1 MKPINYGEIIEK
13 AEARRAALEAI
24 TPKLQAVY
32 GQWGKVC
39 ALVHRI
45 SSVNANYNQLDSEA
59 SALLAQSV
67 GVTEVTLR
75 SGLWCMG
82 QIVRNPDEHAR
93 TLLSALKPSE
103 KDLTPLQTLVATHY
117 DHGELS
123 HIGSQHDAQNV
134 GDGLFT
140 FCINEA
146 GDAGDKTELISMLNR
161 AIEQLRSLVSELEA
175 VDGRIGEGAAA

>member
-24 TPKLQAVY
+24 TLKLQAIY
-32 GQWGKVC
+32 DQWGVLC
-39 ALVHRI
+39 AAAHHI
-45 SSVNANYNQLDSEA
+45 SSVDADYKRLDSEA
-59 SALLAQSV
+59 AALLAQSV
-67 GVTEVTLR
+67 GVTEVMLR
-75 SGLWCMG
+75 NGLWCMG
-82 QIVRNPDEHAR
+82 QIVRKPDGYAH

-146 GDAGDKTELISMLNR
+146 GDAGDKPELINMLNR